1 MSRRPVSLEQA
12 RRLFSLKQRLA
23 GERPR
28 GDAAGMLQLV
38 RELGCL
44 QLDPISV
51 VDRTHRLVLWSRVG
65 NFDQAELDRLMWQD
79 RSLFEYWAHCASIVP
94 TDDYPI
100 HSLMMR
106 NYPARDGVVAKR
118 LKKWVADNDKL
129 RRYILTTLRKQ
140 GPLPSRELTEEG
152 QDPRAWVSRG
162 WTSGRNV
169 SRMLD
174 YLWTRGEILV
184 VGRSGGQKVWDLAD
198 RFLPDWTP
206 RDRLTEREVVRR
218 SAERS
223 LRALGVGTLRHIQ
236 LHFIRYRY
244 PELPAVLAELERAG
258 RIVPVTLEGSK
269 GTAYVHADDLPL
281 LDQLDDL
288 WSPRTVLLSPFDN
301 LICDRQRTRQLFDF
315 DYTIEI
321 YTPPAKRK
329 YGYYVLPILHGAQL
343 IGRIDPAMDRATQT
357 LTINSVHAEPHATR
371 AQARAVATAIEDL
384 AGFLG
389 ARDIRYGRR
398 LASSW
403 RSALR

>member
-1 MSRRPVSLEQA
+1 MSPRHVSREQA
-12 RRLFSLKQRLA
+12 RRLFVLKQRLA

-28 GDAAGMLQLV
+28 ADAAGMLELV

-79 RSLFEYWAHCASIVP
+79 RALFEYWAHCASIVP

-100 HSLMMR
+100 HNLMMR
-106 NYPARDGVVAKR
+106 SYPSRDGVVAKR
-118 LKKWVADNDKL
+118 LKQWVADNDKL
-129 RRYILTTLRKQ
+129 RRYILSTLRTQ

-152 QDPRAWVSRG
+152 QDPKAWVSRG

-184 VGRSGGQKVWDLAD
+184 VGRSGGQKVWDLAA
-198 RFLPDWTP
+198 RGLPEWTP

-218 SAERS
+218 GAERS
-223 LRALGVGTLRHIQ
+223 LRALGVGTARHIQ

-244 PELPAVLAELERAG
+244 PQLPAVLTELERAG

-269 GTAYVHADDLPL
+269 GTAYVHVDDLPL
-281 LDQLDDL
+281 LNQLDDR
-288 WSPRTVLLSPFDN
+288 WTPRTVLLSPFDN
-301 LICDRQRTRQLFDF
+301 LICDRQRTKQLFDF

-329 YGYYVLPILHGAQL
+329 FGYYVLPILHGDQL

-357 LTINSVHAEPHATR
+357 LTINSVHAEKHATR
-371 AQARAVATAIEDL
+371 AQARAVAAAIEEL
-384 AGFLG
+384 AAFLG
-389 ARDIRYGRR
+389 ARTIRYGRR
-398 LASSW
+398 
-403 RSALR
+403 RPALWKR